1 MPALK
6 NWTTAQGKGGTT
18 RQTHS
23 GLFVSSSLRL
33 SVRRK
38 THAGRGGAKGT
49 KSAHARVS
57 REQWRAEAQ
66 LVQDAVPGCVDPAE
80 RRSGG

>member
-6 NWTTAQGKGGTT
+6 NGTTAQGKGGTT
-18 RQTHS
+18 RHS
-23 GLFVSSSLRL
+23 GLFLSSSLRL

-38 THAGRGGAKGT
+38 THAGRGGAKST

-57 REQWRAEAQ
+57 REQ
-66 LVQDAVPGCVDPAE
+66 
-80 RRSGG
+80 